1 LWGLAIVDPP
11 LENAECGRCP
21 RKAEIRPLGEPEV
34 ARIKQKATPQ
44 SATPKKTERTEKKR
58 EKRKG
63 KRDGK
68 EKTETKQPW
77 ALDQVKGYCGG
88 GRSKRPRYDE
98 SYLTGPLCGQAIK
111 LPEVGLESRGV

>member
-1 LWGLAIVDPP
+1 MWGLAIVDPP

-34 ARIKQKATPQ
+34 TRIKQKTTPQ
-44 SATPKKTERTEKKR
+44 SATPKKRPKEPKRNERE
-58 EKRKG
+58 RKG

-77 ALDQVKGYCGG
+77 ALRAPRVTRRDE
-88 GRSKRPRYDE
+88 GRQ
-98 SYLTGPLCGQAIK
+98 T
-111 LPEVGLESRGV
+111 